1 MLANVYLIVFLF
13 NSLSLVKKK
22 KRHCCKGNAGK
33 QIKQRKSGNTMNC
46 MWLAAAG
53 FLTIKN
59 PASTKWLM
67 CFNKYQLFV
76 WGVMNKLEP
85 EWQLL
90 QVIMKT
96 ACKLW
101 PHLFQILHD
110 DSRAA
115 VAASFISEHFY
126 FHISKVSV
134 WWRWQPKK
142 ACVNGGGVCVFV
154 RERRGGG
161 GKKEKHFAALPVTD
175 ILIINSSW
183 SVCNMLKPR
192 SPDEFGVFFCC
203 RYHLCV

>member
-1 MLANVYLIVFLF
+1 MELYFKVGARRKIVL
-13 NSLSLVKKK
+13 L
-22 KRHCCKGNAGK
+22 CC
-33 QIKQRKSGNTMNC
+33 RKIIMVTGCMEHTEGDRRAGNTMNC
-46 MWLAAAG
+46 AWLAAAG

-101 PHLFQILHD
+101 PHLFQVLND
-110 DSRAA
+110 DSWAA

-126 FHISKVSV
+126 FHISKVNV
-134 WWRWQPKK
+134 WW
-142 ACVNGGGVCVFV
+142 
-154 RERRGGG
+154 
-161 GKKEKHFAALPVTD
+161 
-175 ILIINSSW
+175 
-183 SVCNMLKPR
+183 
-192 SPDEFGVFFCC
+192 
-203 RYHLCV
+203 

>member
-1 MLANVYLIVFLF
+1 MLANIYLIVCCFSFFFLTL
-13 NSLSLVKKK
+13 SLSGK

-33 QIKQRKSGNTMNC
+33 QIKQRKSGNTTNC

-101 PHLFQILHD
+101 PHLFQILND
-110 DSRAA
+110 DSRVA
-115 VAASFISEHFY
+115 VAASFISEQFY

-142 ACVNGGGVCVFV
+142 ACVNSVSVPV
-154 RERRGGG
+154 SLWERG
-161 GKKEKHFAALPVTD
+161 GKKKRKSISQYYP
-175 ILIINSSW
+175 
-183 SVCNMLKPR
+183 
-192 SPDEFGVFFCC
+192 
-203 RYHLCV
+203 

>member
-1 MLANVYLIVFLF
+1 MLANIYLIVLFFLTLSQSL
-13 NSLSLVKKK
+13 SLSLVK
-22 KRHCCKGNAGK
+22 RHYCKGNVGR

-53 FLTIKN
+53 FLTIKS

-76 WGVMNKLEP
+76 WGLMNKLEP

-101 PHLFQILHD
+101 PHLFQILND

-134 WWRWQPKK
+134 WWWWQPKK
-142 ACVNGGGVCVFV
+142 ACVNGTCVPMSL
-154 RERRGGG
+154 RGRKR
-161 GKKEKHFAALPVTD
+161 KKRNKGIFQH
-175 ILIINSSW
+175 NQ
-183 SVCNMLKPR
+183 
-192 SPDEFGVFFCC
+192 
-203 RYHLCV
+203 

>member
-1 MLANVYLIVFLF
+1 
-13 NSLSLVKKK
+13 
-22 KRHCCKGNAGK
+22 
-33 QIKQRKSGNTMNC
+33 MNC
-46 MWLAAAG
+46 MWLAAAA

-101 PHLFQILHD
+101 PHLFRILND
-110 DSRAA
+110 DSQAA

-134 WWRWQPKK
+134 CWRWQPKK
-142 ACVNGGGVCVFV
+142 AYVNGVCVCVFV
-154 RERRGGG
+154 RESK
-161 GKKEKHFAALPVTD
+161 KKEKHFSALPVTA
-175 ILIINSSW
+175 ILIINS
-183 SVCNMLKPR
+183 
-192 SPDEFGVFFCC
+192 
-203 RYHLCV
+203 